1 MRSVMSLVNRK
12 IIMNMRG
19 GRSMGARR
27 NFCSTPESCNDS
39 LPREIV
45 DSLRREMAIWLVSR
59 GVGVAV
65 GYGLGA
71 YFLSDFVP
79 ILERK
84 MERKSRRKKNHYEL
98 VETILSAS
106 NKS

>member
-27 NFCSTPESCNDS
+27 NFCSAPESSNDS
-39 LPREIV
+39 LP
-45 DSLRREMAIWLVSR
+45 REMAIWLVSR

-79 ILERK
+79 ILEKK

-98 VETILSAS
+98 VEKMLSAS
-106 NKS
+106 NKSKL